1 MLSTAIT
8 AECYIGRRN
17 TIFNR
22 KVVRTVRLCKLADYE
37 ICLISN
43 QESLEKIEKELT
55 EVHPKNII
63 MPQPVDFVGQG
74 QVELPIYR
82 IELEYDIL
90 KNSHLN
96 HRWTTKY
103 IILPQQDEESLDEF
117 YDYWLDMA
125 CNDFIA
131 EHHYRLKELHV
142 LSEKHICN
150 VTLKIA

>member
-1 MLSTAIT
+1 M
-8 AECYIGRRN
+8 
-17 TIFNR
+17 
-22 KVVRTVRLCKLADYE
+22 RLCKLINIADCE
-37 ICLISN
+37 VCLSSN
-43 QESLEKIEKELT
+43 QEPLEEIEKELT

-103 IILPQQDEESLDEF
+103 VILPQQDEESLVEC
-117 YDYWLDMA
+117 YDYWIDMA

-131 EHHYRLKELHV
+131 EHHYRLKELHI

-150 VTLKIA
+150 VTLKVA